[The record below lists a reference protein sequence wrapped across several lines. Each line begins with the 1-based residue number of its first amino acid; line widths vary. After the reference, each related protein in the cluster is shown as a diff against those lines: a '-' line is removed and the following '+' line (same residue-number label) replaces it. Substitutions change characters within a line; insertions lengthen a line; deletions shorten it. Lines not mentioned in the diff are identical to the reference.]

1 MTIHTRCRNRVA
13 STPQIGTRPRERVA
27 EPAANASPKAAPWG
41 NGAEHRGASGVCR
54 AREWG
59 GWELKPV
66 CAPGHTIATPGL
78 KHTSDVGEVADRCLT
93 GLARAS
99 LFIARD
105 PASAV
110 TSTWADLFDR
120 ADRYDRT
127 EADVIDTLDEYRD
140 DE

>member
-1 MTIHTRCRNRVA
+1 MSTRSGRE
-13 STPQIGTRPRERVA
+13 TRSPPRLGARARERGVTSWT
-27 EPAANASPKAAPWG
+27 ASSKTVPWG
-41 NGAEHRGASGVCR
+41 NGTEHRGASGVCR